1 MQRLTD
7 GHGPVI
13 GHHCEDKDFCAAK
26 QVGEKELEHTTN
38 KRPRGLVQGGRGEGG
53 SGLGTCVH
61 PWWIHVDVWQN
72 QYNIVK

>member
-38 KRPRGLVQGGRGEGG
+38 KRPRGMVRGGRWEEGFRIG
-53 SGLGTCVH
+53 NMCTPV
-61 PWWIHVDVWQN
+61 VDSC
-72 QYNIVK
+72 